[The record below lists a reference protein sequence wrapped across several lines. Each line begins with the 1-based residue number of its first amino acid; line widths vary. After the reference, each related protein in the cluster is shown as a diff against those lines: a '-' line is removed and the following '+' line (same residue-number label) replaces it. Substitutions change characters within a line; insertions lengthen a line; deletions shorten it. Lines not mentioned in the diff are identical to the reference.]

1 MCSCGFA
8 SSRSQQ
14 VIKLLVGK
22 LGGKLLLV
30 KMPIAK
36 TSPKLR
42 KDLVIV
48 KLREALVGLEVVLL
62 TADLQAF
69 DEDLVLK
76 AIVLKAAAADLDAK
90 AVIEDLLLQA
100 LVLACDLQAGL
111 VDLVLEAVAKGLVG
125 KAAGSPL

>member
-1 MCSCGFA
+1 MCSCGFS

-14 VIKLLVGK
+14 LIKLLVGK

-30 KMPIAK
+30 KMPITK
-36 TSPKLR
+36 TISKLR
-42 KDLVIV
+42 KDLGVV
-48 KLREALVGLEVVLL
+48 NLREALGGLEVGLL

-76 AIVLKAAAADLDAK
+76 AMLLKAAAADLDAK

-100 LVLACDLQAGL
+100 LLDCDLQAGL
-111 VDLVLEAVAKGLVG
+111 VDLVLEAVAKGLVL
-125 KAAGSPL
+125 KADGSSL